1 MYKHIETFS
10 LIFLNLAFVKWS
22 LWLYSFINWHL
33 QIELAMLLFR
43 NHQQGAK
50 CYCGQIDPSTHA
62 HRLNRTH
69 LRSLSVLA

>member
-1 MYKHIETFS
+1 MYKHVETFS
-10 LIFLNLAFVKWS
+10 LIFFNLAFVKWS

-50 CYCGQIDPSTHA
+50 CY
-62 HRLNRTH
+62 
-69 LRSLSVLA
+69 